1 MRAGRLRHR
10 LNLQEQTE
18 TQDSLGGAI
27 ITWTTTATAWGG
39 VEALSGSE
47 AFVAD
52 QVNSSLQV
60 RIVIRY
66 GAAISAIDNTWRV
79 VDANTGRKY
88 DIKSVVMPE
97 HRSRPN
103 TMIELQCFEGETD
116 DQ

>member
-10 LNLQEQTE
+10 LHLQQQTE
-18 TQDSLGGAI
+18 TQDTLGGAI
-27 ITWTTTATAWGG
+27 INWTTTQAAWGAI
-39 VEALSGSE
+39 EALSGSE
-47 AFVAD
+47 AFVTD

-60 RIVIRY
+60 RVVVRY
-66 GAAISAIDNTWRV
+66 SSAISGINSTWRV

-88 DIKSVVMPE
+88 DIKSVISPE

-116 DQ
+116 DE